1 MQILILTFIVNDIKI
16 NVNDI
21 KINLHTEERTECL
34 VQQI

>member
-16 NVNDI
+16 N
-21 KINLHTEERTECL
+21 LHTEEGTECL